1 MFTLSQENLVSLGA
15 SITTAEIKRQPDLWT
30 ETFALYME
38 KSWKIEGFFQKLLTK
53 HSRIRVIFTGAGTSA
68 YVGDTVTPYLK
79 GKVDEQRWEMLSIP
93 TTTLVSNPY
102 QFLKKE
108 FSNCTRFIC

>member
-38 KSWKIEGFFQKLLTK
+38 KSWKIEGFFKN
-53 HSRIRVIFTGAGTSA
+53 
-68 YVGDTVTPYLK
+68 Y
-79 GKVDEQRWEMLSIP
+79 
-93 TTTLVSNPY
+93 
-102 QFLKKE
+102 
-108 FSNCTRFIC
+108 